1 MSFIHVRRK
10 RHRERGS
17 VIVMV
22 AIFMSLLL
30 LMVGLCIDV
39 SRIYLTRAEL
49 QNAADAAALTAAREL
64 NGGTTGIDNAVARAS
79 GVSGITNTQGLR
91 AKSNVTIASVEFAVN
106 LDGPYWQE
114 GPDTTA
120 NAASITFVRV
130 TTQTQ
135 TTNILFALSAL
146 GASHVESRTA
156 VAGTSVEVSGICDFF
171 PGAVALSNP
180 NPTPGT
186 LMSLNFNQ
194 GTGSGIT
201 LADQDYAILEVPQI
215 NGNGTGETAVL
226 CAGVPN
232 FCKANGDPIHMTP
245 SSNQN
250 NGPKNCGDGTNTRFD
265 IYANGYG
272 NALTPGAFPP
282 DSNVQ
287 QNISAT
293 DYLNGTQV
301 TAPNPNGPGKVNRR
315 MLVMPIIAP
324 GSYPTYAT
332 NILGWGVFFIK
343 TQSPTPSNCSHATGC
358 GSLPVEFVKKVDTG
372 SSFGDPSCGSGLTL
386 PVLYK

>member
-1 MSFIHVRRK
+1 MSFIHAGRK

-64 NGGTTGIDNAVARAS
+64 NTGTTGIDNAVTRANA
-79 GVSGITNTQGLR
+79 IINTQGLR
-91 AKSNVTIASVEFAVN
+91 AKSNVTIATVEFAVSLN
-106 LDGPYWQE
+106 GPYMDATSAKDPATV
-114 GPDTTA
+114 G
-120 NAASITFVRV
+120 NIGFVRV
-130 TTQTQ
+130 TTQTV

-146 GASHVESRTA
+146 GSSHVESRNA

-272 NALTPGAFPP
+272 NALTPSTFPP

-301 TAPNPNGPGKVNRR
+301 TPPNPNGPGKANRR
-315 MLVMPIIAP
+315 MLIMPIIAP